1 MLFPNPDNPL
11 GLCTVAMAHLIG
23 WFKEYGWVM
32 NHDYDPSGC
41 LPPSPRASLR
51 FGEALA
57 KARTLRQK
65 KVVRKAHAFLK
76 RAYVTENT
84 FDTRARLNRSWM
96 AGANLE
102 PVLHYLVGKKLA

>member
-1 MLFPNPDNPL
+1 M
-11 GLCTVAMAHLIG
+11 TMIHLVVSRPRH
-23 WFKEYGWVM
+23 E
-32 NHDYDPSGC
+32 PRSG
-41 LPPSPRASLR
+41 S
-51 FGEALA
+51 G
-57 KARTLRQK
+57 KQARTLHQK